1 MNLAQITKRDLLYI
15 LILWSIIILIFY
27 PLFTA
32 EYVYTDEIV
41 QLWQYKKGSS
51 YQLFLPQG
59 RLITEKLFQWLFS
72 SATTIRDITYIR
84 LFSLAGWMLSIPL
97 WYVAIKRIVARENL
111 PGILPFFSILFL
123 VCSQQFCI
131 YVSWAACLELF
142 LANTA
147 GLLSG
152 YYLYLAISE
161 WKLNRRKGIY
171 LVVIS
176 VIAAQV
182 SLFTYQ
188 SGFGCFLLPFL
199 LHLIKE
205 GKLNRSIITGVMVY
219 LMMYGLYYLL
229 FKLSLNLAQVGA
241 VGRTDIV
248 INPLGKLKFLLL
260 KVMPSSFHFNYVMN
274 ENDKTGKIFYRILFG
289 AWIILNFIQQ
299 KKNTIGQRIAY
310 PFIIVLLWALI
321 YLPSLLVKE
330 NYASNRTLLALNLSV
345 FFLVMN
351 SLIKTISSERL
362 RKVVVI
368 GICTLFIVNAWYNF
382 QKLFLDPITQEY
394 RLVRNYISENYKDET
409 ETVYLVRPEE
419 NFFKRAYGIT
429 RSWDELGVPSTF
441 FNWVPDVFVKQIVW
455 EKTGDR
461 TKADSLEVVSW
472 IRGEAASRN
481 VMLWNTGTLWIDV
494 EMIIMNKISVSTITP
509 GKGTP

>member
-1 MNLAQITKRDLLYI
+1 MNLAPITKKDLLYI
-15 LILWSIIILIFY
+15 LILWAIVILIFY

-41 QLWQYKKGSS
+41 QLWRYNEGSHF
-51 YQLFLPQG
+51 QMFLPQG

-72 SATTIRDITYIR
+72 SATTIHDITYIR
-84 LFSLAGWMLSIPL
+84 LFSLAGWMVSIPL

-111 PGILPFFSILFL
+111 PEILTFFSLLFL

-152 YYLYLAISE
+152 YYLYIAISE
-161 WKLNRRKGIY
+161 WKINRKKAIY
-171 LVVIS
+171 LLVIS
-176 VIAAQV
+176 TIAAQV
-182 SLFTYQ
+182 ALFSYQ

-199 LHLIKE
+199 LHLVKE
-205 GKLNRSIITGVMVY
+205 GKLNRKILMGGIVY
-219 LMMYGLYYLL
+219 ILMSGLYFVL
-229 FKLSLNLAQVGA
+229 FKIGLNMVQAGA
-241 VGRTDIV
+241 DTRTDIV
-248 INPLGKLKFLLL
+248 INPFGKLKFLLQ
-260 KVMPSSFHFNYVMN
+260 KVMSSSFRFNYVMN
-274 ENDKTGKIFYRILFG
+274 ENNKTGKIFYRVLFG

-351 SLIKTISSERL
+351 SLIEVISSERM
-362 RKVVVI
+362 KKMVVI
-368 GICTLFIVNAWYNF
+368 GICTLFVINAWYNF
-382 QKLFLDPITQEY
+382 HKLFLEPITQEY
-394 RLVRNYISENYKDET
+394 RLVRNYITENYRDDIKR
-409 ETVYLVRPEE
+409 VYFLRPDE
-419 NFFKRAYGIT
+419 NFFQRAYGIT

-441 FNWVPDVFVKQIVW
+441 FNWVPDPFVKQFVF

-461 TKADSLEVVSW
+461 KKAESIETVHLLRSEIPGQYLEPSGTLEV
-472 IRGEAASRN
+472 
-481 VMLWNTGTLWIDV
+481 DV
-494 EMIIMNKISVSTITP
+494 EKIIMDKISVSTTAP
-509 GKGTP
+509 GKGKP